1 MKHAIHSK
9 HITFVEL
16 RDLCSELGITSVFE
30 YKLKYTARAH
40 EDLVYMPNVTYKK
53 EWVEQGGWD
62 FLFSSIK
69 NQGKPRRTK
78 KISVGSVK
86 SKKNVKTQATMPPVT
101 TSVVEYV
108 EHKNYNAKG
117 RGEDGY
123 WNIKALAKKVRKY
136 NIQTPDV
143 YYKYASLFTD

>member
-9 HITFVEL
+9 HITLVEL

-30 YKLKYTARAH
+30 YKLKYAARAH

-69 NQGKPRRTK
+69 NQGKPRKLVLIALRVKRTLK
-78 KISVGSVK
+78 
-86 SKKNVKTQATMPPVT
+86 
-101 TSVVEYV
+101 
-108 EHKNYNAKG
+108 HK
-117 RGEDGY
+117 
-123 WNIKALAKKVRKY
+123 
-136 NIQTPDV
+136 QQCHQ
-143 YYKYASLFTD
+143 